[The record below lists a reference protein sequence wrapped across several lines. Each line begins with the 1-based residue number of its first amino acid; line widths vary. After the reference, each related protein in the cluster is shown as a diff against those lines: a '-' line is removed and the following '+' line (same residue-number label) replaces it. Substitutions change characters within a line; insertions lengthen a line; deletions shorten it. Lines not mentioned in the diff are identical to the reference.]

1 MDKKEVAKNI
11 FLRSVESVK
20 PDQLIL
26 KSVKVCNSLLMIE
39 DLIFDL
45 KTIQN
50 IYVVGVGKA
59 SALMGQA
66 IEKILLNKIT
76 DGHIVTKYGHGCSL
90 QKISL
95 SEAGHPI
102 PDENGVKGTKKIV
115 EIVTKATAND
125 LIICLISGGGS
136 ALLADYPEG
145 SSLSELK
152 DLSNLLLKSGA
163 DITEINTIRKHFSGV
178 KGGNL
183 ARIAYP
189 ATMVS
194 LILSDVI
201 GDPLDVIA
209 SGPTTYDMST
219 FQNSYDSLNK
229 YHLIDKIS
237 TNLLKRLQDGINGS
251 IAENPK
257 PGDNVLTKT
266 YNKIIGNN
274 LIALKSAEKIAR
286 SFGYITEII
295 SDKMQGMTDDII
307 KNIIDLSLEKKNHTN
322 QPTCLLFGGEPT
334 VKVIG
339 TGLGGRNQHIALE
352 ATLLLRGKEDMVFLS
367 AGTDGSDGPTDAA
380 GAVVDVHTYINA
392 ENSGIPVEEYLRN
405 FNSYNFFKNSAEHII
420 TGPTMTNVMDIMIV
434 LIN

>member
-1 MDKKEVAKNI
+1 M
-11 FLRSVESVK
+11 
-20 PDQLIL
+20 
-26 KSVKVCNSLLMIE
+26 
-39 DLIFDL
+39 
-45 KTIQN
+45 
-50 IYVVGVGKA
+50 
-59 SALMGQA
+59 
-66 IEKILLNKIT
+66 
-76 DGHIVTKYGHGCSL
+76 
-90 QKISL
+90 
-95 SEAGHPI
+95 
-102 PDENGVKGTKKIV
+102 
-115 EIVTKATAND
+115 
-125 LIICLISGGGS
+125 IICLISGGGS